1 MTELLHELWAS
12 AVAAS
17 AAFDLRAVL
26 RLLLFSL
33 VLIVLARCTLQ
44 RNPTARRSL
53 LLAGAVALVL
63 LPLLLALRPLT
74 LPVGVRTVPELTLAV
89 PLPGWLLAAWLL
101 PAALFVAR
109 TLLAARRLRRE
120 VEALPDVQH
129 PIVVAL
135 AEDLAEAV
143 RAPRPRLK
151 VGTSTGCLTGGQP
164 IIVLAA
170 PLQGAEL
177 PDADLRGDG
186 LRAALVHEL
195 IHLRRRDDR
204 ALRFAQLVT
213 DLYWWMPWLR
223 SLACRVEQA
232 IEESCD
238 DRAADFFSPGHRYL
252 EGVLDASR
260 ADQRVSAP
268 PGSRPPMAFMSAHPL
283 LGRVLRFGRRRDFD
297 PDWPGGLAMVGSV
310 LLGLLVVTGLE
321 PVPQTAPGWALG
333 KPIGPV
339 REPAALTLP
348 ALAPSAGAAIIPAV
362 ERIAVATS
370 GPRLLSALRAHQRTQ
385 LPLPIYPGSAIR
397 SGIQAE
403 VAVRYEILRD
413 GSISRVQIIGSDP
426 AKPAFAQRVR
436 TALGSTRYPPLRS
449 IRHAVPFE
457 HWQARQTGPPL
468 VVTERYRFRLRQS
481 L

>member
-1 MTELLHELWAS
+1 VTEVLYELWAS
-12 AVAAS
+12 AVTAS
-17 AAFDLRAVL
+17 AALDVRAVL

-33 VLIVLARCTLQ
+33 ALVVLARCALQ

-53 LLAGAVALVL
+53 LLAGAAALVL
-63 LPLLLALRPLT
+63 LPMLLALRPLT
-74 LPVGVRTVPELTLAV
+74 LPVGVSTVPELSLAV

-101 PAALFVAR
+101 PAALFMAR
-109 TLLAARRLRRE
+109 TLIAARRLRRE

-135 AEDLAEAV
+135 ADDLAEAV
-143 RAPRPRLK
+143 QAPRPRLK
-151 VGTSTGCLTGGQP
+151 IGTNTGCLTGGQP
-164 IIVLAA
+164 LIVLAA

-260 ADQRVSAP
+260 AEQPVRARP
-268 PGSRPPMAFMSAHPL
+268 QQRPPMAFMSAHPL

-310 LLGLLVVTGLE
+310 LLGLLVLTGLE
-321 PVPQTAPGWALG
+321 PVPQTAPGWVQG
-333 KPIGPV
+333 KPIGP
-339 REPAALTLP
+339 PAALTLAP
-348 ALAPSAGAAIIPAV
+348 APQAPSLAAAIIPAV

-385 LPLPIYPGSAIR
+385 LPLPIYPGAAIR

-413 GSISRVQIIGSDP
+413 GSISQVQIIGSDP
-426 AKPAFAQRVR
+426 AQAAFAQRVR